1 MRRRCPRVPGPLSAA
16 TAVTL
21 HVAGTLRIGQVI
33 ILERPDRTLALWL
46 IAPDGRSERLDAD
59 LEESGLAPRAGRIYL
74 RTDGFWP
81 VVTRELE
88 RSGVLLRTGRIAA
101 HEGGGRYTVY
111 ATATP
116 ITELEHL

>member
-1 MRRRCPRVPGPLSAA
+1 MA

-21 HVAGTLRIGQVI
+21 HVAGTTRIGRVI
-33 ILERPDRTLALWL
+33 ILERADLTLALWL
-46 IAPDGRSERLDAD
+46 VAPDGRSERLDVD
-59 LEESGLAPRAGRIYL
+59 LEQSGLSPRAGRLYL

-88 RSGVLLRTGRIAA
+88 RSGVLLRTGRICA
-101 HEGGGRYTVY
+101 HEGGGNYVVY

-116 ITELEHL
+116 MVEVERM

>member
-1 MRRRCPRVPGPLSAA
+1 MA

-21 HVAGTLRIGQVI
+21 HVAGTTRIGWVI

-46 IAPDGRSERLDAD
+46 VAPDGRSERLDVD
-59 LEESGLAPRAGRIYL
+59 LEESGLAPRAGCLYL
-74 RTDGFWP
+74 RIDGFWP

-88 RSGVLLRTGRIAA
+88 RAGILLRTGRVCA
-101 HEGGGRYTVY
+101 HEGGGNYVVY

-116 ITELEHL
+116 MAELERM